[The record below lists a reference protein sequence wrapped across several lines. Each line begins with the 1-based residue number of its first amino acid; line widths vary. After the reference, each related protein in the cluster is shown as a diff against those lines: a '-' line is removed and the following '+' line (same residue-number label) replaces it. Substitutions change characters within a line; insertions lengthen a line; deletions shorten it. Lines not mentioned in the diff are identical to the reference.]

1 MYGPVGLWSWNPL
14 PLQYTMYFIA
24 IQREEA
30 KVAKSIKEAAKK
42 GQMDVAKIL
51 AKELVQSRKA
61 TSKLY
66 ASKAQMNSVIMS
78 MQQQLCETL

>member
-1 MYGPVGLWSWNPL
+1 MFFLG
-14 PLQYTMYFIA
+14 

-30 KVAKSIKEAAKK
+30 KVKKSIKDAAKK
-42 GQMDVAKIL
+42 GQLDVAKIL

-66 ASKAQMNSVIMS
+66 TSKAQMNSVMMS
-78 MQQQLCETL
+78 MQQQACKEMC